1 MKIQLYAL
9 LFSIFVCGCQ
19 DKQLT
24 KTLITREISGNEDF
38 NNYADKPENI
48 LTVVKS
54 VDNGNT
60 GKNADAGELFTVK
73 FRDTVLQIQP
83 DTKDKDF
90 VKDKFSLAEFVNTQK
105 TALLVQLADET
116 GLVAPF
122 YLITL
127 KGNKP
132 EAVSLYRASKGNN
145 DINVT
150 KGMIRVGKSGYL
162 INNDYF
168 VTTVNAKVYV
178 IPRQNQEER
187 IQGQFFLKSDD
198 KNTFVFLV
206 PGAFYEVHYPTGDV
220 FTQPLPKQAPKEI
233 SSVYKWVQDNFAW
246 EKNGKGISFFKEVDQ
261 NKVVD
266 MRRGY

>member
-1 MKIQLYAL
+1 MKILVYAL
-9 LFSIFVCGCQ
+9 LFSILLGGCQ
-19 DKQLT
+19 DKT
-24 KTLITREISGNEDF
+24 VPKTLIPREISGNEDF
-38 NNYADKPENI
+38 NNYAENADQV
-48 LTVVKS
+48 LTVVKHE
-54 VDNGNT
+54 DQGN
-60 GKNADAGELFTVK
+60 AAAGAESEELFVVK
-73 FRDTVLQIQP
+73 FRDTLLQIQ
-83 DTKDKDF
+83 TDKSDKNF
-90 VKDKFSLAEFVNTQK
+90 VRDKFSLAEFANTQK
-105 TALLVQLADET
+105 TALLVQLADST

-127 KGNKP
+127 KGSKP

-145 DINVT
+145 DIKVT
-150 KGMIRVGKSGYL
+150 KGMVRVGKSGYL
-162 INNDYF
+162 INNDFF

-178 IPRQNQEER
+178 IPRQNPEER
-187 IQGQFFLKSDD
+187 IQGEFFLKSND

-220 FTQPLPKQAPKEI
+220 FTQPLPKQAPREI

-246 EKNGKGISFFKEVDQ
+246 EKNTKGISFFREVDQ